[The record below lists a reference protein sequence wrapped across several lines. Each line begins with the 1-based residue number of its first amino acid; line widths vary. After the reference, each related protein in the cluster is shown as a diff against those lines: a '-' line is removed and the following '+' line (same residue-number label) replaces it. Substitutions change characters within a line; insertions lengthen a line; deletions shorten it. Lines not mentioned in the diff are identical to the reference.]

1 MKKIILIASVLLL
14 TIACNKNQK
23 AVKLLAGEWEA
34 TKIKGEFNGQIID
47 FVAIGLVDVTYYFDN
62 CELEDDNFC
71 NMSSSTTT
79 ALNSTPKVT
88 NELYTIESDGTVMKI
103 KTDSTVKTFK
113 IIELTEDF
121 LKSETVDENNKT
133 VEIELKKK

>member
-1 MKKIILIASVLLL
+1 MKKIILIASVILLAV
-14 TIACNKNQK
+14 ACNKNQK
-23 AVKLLAGEWEA
+23 AVKLLAGDWEA
-34 TKIKGEFNGQIID
+34 TKIKGDVNGQIID
-47 FVAIGLVDVTYYFDN
+47 AVAIGLIDVTYHFDN

-71 NMSSSTTT
+71 NMSSTTIT
-79 ALNSTPKVT
+79 AFNSTPKVT

-103 KTDSTVKTFK
+103 KTDSTVKTFT